1 MEITKLELKL
11 EHIAFVQDAKP
22 NLSVLEE
29 YRRREQEYSERAHD
43 LAEVTR
49 LRDTVK
55 AEQDSLMKARLDE
68 FMQGFNIITQ
78 KLKEMYQVRQRKGK
92 TIKRKLMDIEDVVR
106 FR

>member
-1 MEITKLELKL
+1 MAMTKFIFYLG
-11 EHIAFVQDAKP
+11 HIAFVQDAKP

-55 AEQDSLMKARLDE
+55 AEQDNLMKARLDE

-78 KLKEMYQVRQRKGK
+78 KLKEMYQVRRSNG
-92 TIKRKLMDIEDVVR
+92 
-106 FR
+106 

>member
-1 MEITKLELKL
+1 
-11 EHIAFVQDAKP
+11 VQDAKP

-78 KLKEMYQVRQRKGK
+78 KLKEMYQVSQRKGK
-92 TIKRKLMDIEDVVR
+92 GIER
-106 FR
+106 FFFGYLSRCPL